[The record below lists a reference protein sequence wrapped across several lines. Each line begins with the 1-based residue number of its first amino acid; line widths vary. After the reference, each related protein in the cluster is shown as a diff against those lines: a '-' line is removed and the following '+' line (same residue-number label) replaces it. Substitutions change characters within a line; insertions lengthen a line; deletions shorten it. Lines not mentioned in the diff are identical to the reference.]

1 MTVTK
6 SKTNRKRLLRA
17 GGMLMMV
24 IALFVCQFSVPAG
37 SAQTI
42 GVEFIFDI
50 VPDTSTLTNLP
61 STGILPGQG
70 TTFYIQGKIF
80 PFRTVNAAD
89 CTFRT
94 TTPRQLGTWRAWG
107 TVADNGRVVVN
118 QSLTLDYINGAI
130 ELQGTTGIVLSNGP
144 AFPAIAGTR
153 GEPFTG
159 PTEVLSVT
167 GGAGAYRGLSGE
179 AQNRPYCQSQADTLR
194 PFRYDRAF
202 CLQIVEGK
210 RIR

>member
-6 SKTNRKRLLRA
+6 SKTNRKRLPRA
-17 GGMLMMV
+17 GVMLMMAL
-24 IALFVCQFSVPAG
+24 ALFVCQFSVPAG

-50 VPDTSTLTNLP
+50 VPDTSTLTSLP
-61 STGILPGQG
+61 STGSLPVQA
-70 TTFYIQGKIF
+70 TTFYIQGKIY
-80 PFRTVNAAD
+80 PFRTVNVAD
-89 CTFRT
+89 CTLRT
-94 TTPRQLGTWRAWG
+94 STPRQLGTWRAWG
-107 TVADNGRVVVN
+107 TVADDGRVVIN
-118 QSLTLDYINGAI
+118 QSLTLDYINGSI
-130 ELQGTTGIVLSNGP
+130 ELQGTTGVTLANGP

-167 GGAGAYRGLSGE
+167 GGAGAYRGLAGE

-202 CLQIVEGK
+202 CLQIVQGT

>member
-1 MTVTK
+1 MMVTK

-17 GGMLMMV
+17 GVMMMMAL
-24 IALFVCQFSVPAG
+24 ALFVCQFSVPAG

-50 VPDTSTLTNLP
+50 VPDTSTLTSLP
-61 STGILPGQG
+61 STGSLPVQA
-70 TTFYIQGKIF
+70 TTFYIQGKIY
-80 PFRTVNAAD
+80 PFRTVNVAD
-89 CTFRT
+89 CTLRT
-94 TTPRQLGTWRAWG
+94 STPRQLGTWRAWG
-107 TVADNGRVVVN
+107 TVADDGRVVIN
-118 QSLTLDYINGAI
+118 QSLTLDYINGSI
-130 ELQGTTGIVLSNGP
+130 ELQGTTGITLANGP

-167 GGAGAYRGLSGE
+167 GGAGAYRSLAGE

-202 CLQIVEGK
+202 CLQIVQGT
-210 RIR
+210 RVR